1 MKKIKIFP
9 KMFLQIFAIMATLI
23 VLIHVLVF
31 FIFPQSYL
39 ETRKREI
46 YSKANEI
53 SRNIQ
58 GKDMKFVE
66 QALDFYSKSSEIKA
80 FVKGENSDGEIQIK
94 KNINHD
100 LNSDNNSLIIEER
113 EIQLNSGEKIYVQFV
128 SATDM
133 KKDAINLSFKFLPFS
148 LIVSIVFSVIIS
160 FIYAKL
166 ITNNIN
172 EIKDATGKMIM
183 LDRDVRLKV
192 TSMDEVGE
200 LKAQINNLYSTLLN
214 LIDDLEV
221 KNKDIL
227 KLEKLKYDFFRGA
240 SHELKTPLA
249 SLKIILE
256 NMKYNIGKY
265 KNKEKYIDDCIVIV
279 NGLTQNISQ
288 ILTLSS
294 FERFKNDE
302 EIIII
307 NDVLND
313 VLTKY
318 SLLLNKK
325 NISLNN
331 YLKNETIYMG
341 KTAIEMVLSNLI
353 SNAVKYSDENGVIN
367 IGVNDG
373 WFYIENSYKEKDELD
388 VNKIFEIHF
397 DLNKENQNGLGLYI
411 VRNILSNYGAKYKF
425 VKNEIGV
432 AFYIEIIEDENK
444 LYD

>member
-148 LIVSIVFSVIIS
+148 LIVSLVFSVIIS

-192 TSMDEVGE
+192 NSMDEVGE

-227 KLEKLKYDFFRGA
+227 KLEKIKYDFFRGA

-425 VKNEIGV
+425 VKNKIGV

>member
-148 LIVSIVFSVIIS
+148 LIVSLVFSVIIS

-183 LDRDVRLKV
+183 LDRDVRLKIN
-192 TSMDEVGE
+192 SMDEVGE

-227 KLEKLKYDFFRGA
+227 KLEKIKYDFFRGA

-425 VKNEIGV
+425 VKNKIGV

>member
-58 GKDMKFVE
+58 GKDIKFVE
-66 QALDFYSKSSEIKA
+66 QALDFYSKSSEIKT

-148 LIVSIVFSVIIS
+148 LIVSLVFSVIIS

-192 TSMDEVGE
+192 NSMDEVGE

-331 YLKNETIYMG
+331 YLKNETMYMG

-388 VNKIFEIHF
+388 VDKIFEIHF

>member
-1 MKKIKIFP
+1 
-9 KMFLQIFAIMATLI
+9 
-23 VLIHVLVF
+23 
-31 FIFPQSYL
+31 
-39 ETRKREI
+39 
-46 YSKANEI
+46 
-53 SRNIQ
+53 
-58 GKDMKFVE
+58 
-66 QALDFYSKSSEIKA
+66 
-80 FVKGENSDGEIQIK
+80 
-94 KNINHD
+94 
-100 LNSDNNSLIIEER
+100 IIEER

-148 LIVSIVFSVIIS
+148 LIVSLVFSVIIS

-183 LDRDVRLKV
+183 LDRDVRLKIN
-192 TSMDEVGE
+192 SMDEVGE

-227 KLEKLKYDFFRGA
+227 KLEKIKYDFFRGA

-425 VKNEIGV
+425 VKNKIGV

>member
-23 VLIHVLVF
+23 VFIHVLVF

-148 LIVSIVFSVIIS
+148 LIVSLVFSVIIS

-192 TSMDEVGE
+192 NSMDEVGE

-227 KLEKLKYDFFRGA
+227 KLEKIKYDFFRGA

-367 IGVNDG
+367 IGVNGG